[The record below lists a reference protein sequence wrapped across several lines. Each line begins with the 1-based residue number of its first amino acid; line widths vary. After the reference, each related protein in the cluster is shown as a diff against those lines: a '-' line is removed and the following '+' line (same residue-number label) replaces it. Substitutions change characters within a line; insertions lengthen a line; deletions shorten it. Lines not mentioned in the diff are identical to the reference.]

1 MSMSDYKFVEKEAK
15 DLRHLV
21 YSSAELYGDKAR
33 FTYKHKRETFTYTY
47 NDLLSDMNALGTGL
61 IKLGLGGKTVAI
73 IGDTHPSYI
82 TTYFAVVNGNGTIVP
97 LAKELKD
104 DEIANFLNFTQAD
117 AIVYTADIFE
127 EKLASIKESVPD
139 VKYFIGVYTENK
151 VDDEK
156 FITYDSVIDLG
167 KKALSEGFNDYLDVE
182 IDMEKCCAILMT
194 SGTMGT
200 SKGVMLNQRNLTAAT
215 NSSCRTMEFMDCN
228 TRLISV
234 LPVHH
239 TYEMTTGQLAA
250 TNKGMTTFI
259 NDSIKHFMKN
269 TADVKPTV
277 LVLVPLFVETMVKRI
292 WASIEAKGLTDKVKK
307 AIKISNAAR
316 KIGIDLRKKLFKD
329 VLAAFG
335 GELKYIVCGGAV
347 LDDAI
352 IRDLD
357 AFGITV
363 LNGYG
368 ITECSPLV
376 SVNTE
381 KKMRKGS
388 IGVPVPGCQVK
399 IDLTDGL
406 DVGEILVKGDN
417 VMMGY
422 LKNPEATAEVFTED
436 GWFRTGDVGYMDKD
450 GFIFITG
457 RKKNI
462 IILSNG
468 KNIYPEEIETY
479 ISHIPLVNECVVV
492 GRRNDIGEVVI
503 TALVYPNP
511 EMTEGKDKS
520 EVYALIKAEIN
531 EMNKDLPIFKQV
543 REIEIR
549 DEEFE
554 KNTSHKIKRFK
565 VQ

>member
-1 MSMSDYKFVEKEAK
+1 
-15 DLRHLV
+15 
-21 YSSAELYGDKAR
+21 
-33 FTYKHKRETFTYTY
+33 
-47 NDLLSDMNALGTGL
+47 
-61 IKLGLGGKTVAI
+61 
-73 IGDTHPSYI
+73 
-82 TTYFAVVNGNGTIVP
+82 
-97 LAKELKD
+97 
-104 DEIANFLNFTQAD
+104 
-117 AIVYTADIFE
+117 
-127 EKLASIKESVPD
+127 
-139 VKYFIGVYTENK
+139 
-151 VDDEK
+151 
-156 FITYDSVIDLG
+156 
-167 KKALSEGFNDYLDVE
+167 
-182 IDMEKCCAILMT
+182 
-194 SGTMGT
+194 
-200 SKGVMLNQRNLTAAT
+200 
-215 NSSCRTMEFMDCN
+215 
-228 TRLISV
+228 
-234 LPVHH
+234 
-239 TYEMTTGQLAA
+239 
-250 TNKGMTTFI
+250 
-259 NDSIKHFMKN
+259 
-269 TADVKPTV
+269 
-277 LVLVPLFVETMVKRI
+277 
-292 WASIEAKGLTDKVKK
+292 VKK

-511 EMTEGKDKS
+511 EMAEGKDKS